1 MAAAGGA
8 AVAVWPSVAALLRN
22 SDISSSRGGLAG
34 AGAGAARHRAAG
46 HWGDFAMSTFLQP
59 GPAPKHTRPPATLA
73 PEQRDEVK
81 LINKQN

>member
-8 AVAVWPSVAALLRN
+8 AVWPSVAALLRN
-22 SDISSSRGGLAG
+22 SDISSSRGGL

-59 GPAPKHTRPPATLA
+59 GPAPKHTRPAASLA

>member
-34 AGAGAARHRAAG
+34 AGAARHRAVG

-59 GPAPKHTRPPATLA
+59 GPAPKHTRPPASLA

>member
-22 SDISSSRGGLAG
+22 SDISSSRGGL
-34 AGAGAARHRAAG
+34 AGAARHRAAG